1 MKLAVLKNIMV
12 QALKPRRFAVM
23 IGKVFERVAE
33 RHGKTSNPDY
43 MEWIRCN
50 LSDFAALAQTLDS
63 SLWQESVARS
73 REIELSARKTLKLIP
88 HDLGG
93 GGVYPFLHFL
103 VRYIKPRNIVETG
116 VAAGFSSFAFLDALE
131 MNGSGRLY
139 SSDFPYFRLPHP
151 EQYIGILVPAE
162 LRGRWHLHIDGD
174 QRNLAQIA
182 LELNG
187 AIDLFHY
194 DSDKSYIAR
203 KRAVSAIE
211 SRLGDD
217 AFAIMDEIQDNFF
230 AGIRIC
236 TRTQETLSSLRVRGQ
251 IRRYDR
257 RTHSQS
263 DEVFPG

>member
-1 MKLAVLKNIMV
+1 
-12 QALKPRRFAVM
+12 
-23 IGKVFERVAE
+23 
-33 RHGKTSNPDY
+33 
-43 MEWIRCN
+43 MEWIRSN
-50 LSDFAALAQTLDS
+50 
-63 SLWQESVARS
+63 
-73 REIELSARKTLKLIP
+73 
-88 HDLGG
+88 
-93 GGVYPFLHFL
+93 
-103 VRYIKPRNIVETG
+103 
-116 VAAGFSSFAFLDALE
+116 
-131 MNGSGRLY
+131 
-139 SSDFPYFRLPHP
+139 DFPHFKLAHP
-151 EQYIGILVPAE
+151 ERYIGILVPADF
-162 LRGRWHLHIDGD
+162 RGRGHHCIDGD
-174 QRNLAQIA
+174 QRNLAQTA
-182 LELNG
+182 FELG
-187 AIDLFHY
+187 SAIDLPQY